1 MDHRRD
7 ETCGADLEEAGGSL
21 NILIVHPRQFVL
33 TPSTFHIP
41 MKTIDRR
48 SFLKL
53 STGTGLALATAGAW
67 LGTPSVHAIE
77 PINRAGKPRLLLSLA
92 AYGFRDYFEWMRGKQ
107 KTIAEAGKKMDMF
120 KFVDYCADHGCEG
133 AELTSYF
140 FDPKTTTDDLLKLRR
155 HAFLRGVMISG
166 SAVGNNFAR
175 SKGKELDDEIA
186 DVKKWIDQSAVLGA
200 PHIRVFAGQP
210 PKGTDEATVAKNCI
224 AALEECCDYA
234 GKKGIYL
241 GLENHGGIVATPEQL
256 LSLVKAVNSPWFG
269 VNLDTGNFHTED
281 PYADLARL
289 APYAVNVQV
298 KVEIQRG
305 AKAPK
310 EESDIKRLVK
320 ILRDANYQGF
330 VALEYE
336 AKPDPY
342 EAIPKHL
349 TELRAAMA

>member
-1 MDHRRD
+1 MNPI
-7 ETCGADLEEAGGSL
+7 S
-21 NILIVHPRQFVL
+21 
-33 TPSTFHIP
+33 
-41 MKTIDRR
+41 RR

-53 STGTGLALATAGAW
+53 SAGTGLVAVSAGSLLTSPLAQ
-67 LGTPSVHAIE
+67 AIE
-77 PINRAGKPRLLLSLA
+77 PIKRAGKSRLLLSLA

-107 KTIAEAGKKMDMF
+107 KVIADAGRKMDMF

-140 FDPKTTTDDLLKLRR
+140 FDPKTTTEDLIQLRR

-175 SKGKELDDEIA
+175 VKGKELDDEIA
-186 DVKKWIDQSAVLGA
+186 DVKRWIDQAAILGA
-200 PHIRVFAGQP
+200 PHIRVFAGAAA
-210 PKGTDEATVAKNCI
+210 KGLAEAEARKNCI
-224 AALEECCDYA
+224 ASMEECCEYA

-241 GLENHGGIVATPEQL
+241 GIENHGGIVSLPEQL
-256 LSLVKAVNSPWFG
+256 LSLIKDVNSPWFG

-281 PYADLARL
+281 PYADLARC

-298 KVEIQRG
+298 KVEIQRAG
-305 AKAPK
+305 KTEK
-310 EESDIKRLVK
+310 EPSDIKRLVK

-336 AKPDPY
+336 AKPEPY
-342 EAIPKHL
+342 DVIPKHL
-349 TELRAAMA
+349 DELRAAFA

>member
-1 MDHRRD
+1 MK
-7 ETCGADLEEAGGSL
+7 
-21 NILIVHPRQFVL
+21 NI
-33 TPSTFHIP
+33 S
-41 MKTIDRR
+41 RR
-48 SFLKL
+48 SFLRL
-53 STGTGLALATAGAW
+53 SAGSGLLAASAGSFIATPAAL
-67 LGTPSVHAIE
+67 AIE
-77 PINRAGKPRLLLSLA
+77 PIQRAGKPRFLLSLA
-92 AYGFRDYFEWMRGKQ
+92 AYGFREYFEWMRGKQ
-107 KTIAEAGKKMDMF
+107 KTIADAGKKMDMF

-140 FDPKTTTDDLLKLRR
+140 FDPATTTDDLLKLRR

-175 SKGKELDDEIA
+175 PKGKELDDEIA
-186 DVKKWIDQSAVLGA
+186 DVKKWIDQASVLGA
-200 PHIRVFAGQP
+200 PHIRVFAGAP
-210 PKGTDEATVAKNCI
+210 PKGTDEAVALKNCI

-241 GLENHGGIVATPEQL
+241 GMENHGGIVTLPEQL
-256 LSLVKAVNSPWFG
+256 LSLVKAVQSPWLG
-269 VNLDTGNFHTED
+269 INLDTGNFRTDD
-281 PYADLARL
+281 PYRDLIKC

-298 KVEIQRG
+298 KVEIQKG
-305 AKAPK
+305 PKAEK
-310 EESDIKRLVK
+310 EEADLKRVGK

-349 TELRAAMA
+349 EELRVALA